1 MDWLYPENIWII
13 IAVPLAIFLF
23 VFAALRRKR
32 LAEIFGDPNLMTK
45 LTASISRRRRRWKA
59 AMTALGVAFLCL
71 ALVGPRFGTRLTE
84 IKREGID
91 LVIALDVSASML
103 AEDVS
108 PNRLERARNEIKK
121 LLEDLKGDRVGLVTF
136 AGDAFIQCPLT
147 TDYSAVRLF
156 LDVADPSLI
165 PTPGTDFSAALAM
178 AMKAFKAPAADPD
191 NEARTRAV
199 LFVSDGENHVAEL
212 ESILDD
218 AREEGLVLFSAG
230 VGETDGVP
238 IPVYANGRR
247 VDYKRDRSGQV
258 VTTRLEESALQ
269 DLAQD
274 GSYFRIARTSS
285 SLTKITAA
293 LDRLDKT
300 TFGQDEFE
308 EYDEKFQWPLL
319 LGLLLLL
326 AERAVTD
333 RRPSQGNYST
343 VMYGD
348 ESADED
354 PDEGIV

>member
-1 MDWLYPENIWII
+1 
-13 IAVPLAIFLF
+13 
-23 VFAALRRKR
+23 
-32 LAEIFGDPNLMTK
+32 
-45 LTASISRRRRRWKA
+45 
-59 AMTALGVAFLCL
+59 MTALGVAFLCV
-71 ALVGPRFGTRLTE
+71 ALIGPRFGTRLTE

-121 LLEDLKGDRVGLVTF
+121 LLAELKGDRVGLVTF

-178 AMKAFKAPAADPD
+178 AVKAFKAPAADPG

-212 ESILDD
+212 ETILDE
-218 AREEGLVLFSAG
+218 ARDGGLVLFSAG

-247 VDYKRDRSGQV
+247 VDYKRDRAGQV
-258 VTTRLEESALQ
+258 VTTRLEENALQ

-333 RRPSQGNYST
+333 RRPSTGEFAAI
-343 VMYGD
+343 MYGD
-348 ESADED
+348 DAVNDED
-354 PDEGIV
+354 DAREVKK